1 MQETWVWS
9 LDWEDPLENGYP
21 LQYSG
26 LENSMDCIAHGV
38 TKSRTWLSDF
48 HLHFSADT
56 SVKMLAISHTDLVE
70 VSGLGPLP
78 CDMWTVPAHPAG
90 LHQLEVQPCC
100 HLSHTQRL
108 CPWMCTVSQG
118 FMSPPPPVCQRHVF
132 RKSDITFPNSFLA
145 SVCLRKPFHP
155 QSAKIFTRLFLKF
168 LYHFICSVLIS
179 SNHLEFILSWG
190 KNPTSIFFLQNCN
203 HLCQ

>member
-1 MQETWVWS
+1 
-9 LDWEDPLENGYP
+9 
-21 LQYSG
+21 
-26 LENSMDCIAHGV
+26 MDCIAHGV
-38 TKSRTWLSDF
+38 TKSRTRLNDF

-56 SVKMLAISHTDLVE
+56 SVKMLAISHTDLFE

-90 LHQLEVQPCC
+90 PRQLEVQPCC
-100 HLSHTQRL
+100 RSSHRPRL

-118 FMSPPPPVCQRHVF
+118 FTSLPPPECQRHMF

-145 SVCLRKPFHP
+145 SVCLGKPFHP
-155 QSAKIFTRLFLKF
+155 QSAKIFTHLFLKF

-179 SNHLEFILSWG
+179 SNHLEFILS
-190 KNPTSIFFLQNCN
+190 
-203 HLCQ
+203 